1 MASSTRLAQE
11 PRERGLLSITTGLVG
26 LLGAIVMRLAVGA
39 RLFKVHVFVS
49 LLEQKDLSKPPTKVT
64 LLPGTI
70 LPLFDEEL
78 KVMVTVAAVVHVHVE
93 RTAFTKLK
101 RVLHGHVAVT
111 MPAESVGVLNVI
123 TTACPLS
130 ENLLDI
136 ITGGGSTEL
145 DDSISTVEVV
155 L

>member
-1 MASSTRLAQE
+1 MAHCVVSTEQNI
-11 PRERGLLSITTGLVG
+11 LS
-26 LLGAIVMRLAVGA
+26 R
-39 RLFKVHVFVS
+39 
-49 LLEQKDLSKPPTKVT
+49 PPVRVT
-64 LLPGTI
+64 LLPGTR
-70 LPLFDEEL
+70 FAFFNEEL
-78 KVMVTVAAVVHVHVE
+78 KVMVTVAAVVHEHVV
-93 RTAFTKLK
+93 RDALIKLK

-136 ITGGGSTEL
+136 ITGDGRTDA
-145 DDSISTVEVV
+145 DDSICTVVVV